1 MKEELRKWAEDFPA
15 YLSSRTDYAKGYKD
29 GIVRAKQAVLEML
42 NEVELEE
49 VEDRDIYSIFYEAEV
64 KWIKIEAYFYR
75 NDDGW
80 KKVEFCGLQMP
91 LYKFLDGVDIDVIE
105 SEAKQYIT
113 DFESV
118 NDAYEALK
126 EYKIKP
132 LSLNQVNDN
141 TLEGVY
147 Y

>member
-1 MKEELRKWAEDFPA
+1 MKEQLREWAEDYPA

-29 GIVRAKQAVLEML
+29 GIVRAKQMVLEML
-42 NEVELEE
+42 NEAELKE

-64 KWIKIEAYFYR
+64 KWIKIDCYFYR
-75 NDDGW
+75 GDDGW
-80 KKVEFCGLQMP
+80 KKVAFCGLQMP
-91 LYKFLDGVDIDVIE
+91 LYKFLDGVNIDVIE

-132 LSLNQVNDN
+132 LRISELNED
-141 TLEGVY
+141 TPEGVY